1 MRWRADVLRFAVCH
15 GATLTPSGLLESL
28 TPFWSLEAEAAG
40 TANAVIVSTP
50 ITEAATG
57 KYLALIGAVRELPV
71 PDVVRPSDLAGR
83 VSSDGDV
90 NDSLRSQ

>member
-1 MRWRADVLRFAVCH
+1 
-15 GATLTPSGLLESL
+15 L
-28 TPFWSLEAEAAG
+28 TPFCSLDAEAAG
-40 TANAVIVSTP
+40 TRNAVIVSAP
-50 ITEAATG
+50 ITGAAAQ

-71 PDVVRPSDLAGR
+71 PDALRPGDLAGR